1 MKYTV
6 EDGEIMIHQR
16 DTDAWWPLSLAEAQ
30 HVVDVMNYLTDVPG
44 IGRPLLDAMKQNGD
58 NQSATLASLVADV
71 QNSFPLKGPDQ

>member
-30 HVVDVMNYLTDVPG
+30 HVVDVMNSFESKTGEDKLAA
-44 IGRPLLDAMKQNGD
+44 I
-58 NQSATLASLVADV
+58 ASLVADV
-71 QNSFPLKGPDQ
+71 QNGFPLKGPDQ

>member
-30 HVVDVMNYLTDVPG
+30 HVVDVMNSFESKTGEDKLAA
-44 IGRPLLDAMKQNGD
+44 I
-58 NQSATLASLVADV
+58 ASLVADV